1 MRKVFCFIFCFIFL
15 FNIGNVFAFT
25 VSSHVPEKYREVQ
38 GGDRL
43 YFELTLKYPE
53 NPTRVDLRLEYKVL
67 DNKGNVVTQA
77 KGLKAVETQA
87 SFLEFIVLPEDMDNG
102 PYTISI
108 DIKDYGDLSQNVE
121 AGFSVARNR
130 VDILFNYIY
139 ILAGA
144 VFVLMVLIIVIL
156 LRRGK

>member
-1 MRKVFCFIFCFIFL
+1 MNRAFFLFYLFIFL
-15 FNIGNVFAFT
+15 FCFGDVFAFT

-53 NPTRVDLRLEYKVL
+53 NPTRVDLRLEYKIL
-67 DNKGNVVTQA
+67 DNEGNVVTRA

-87 SFLEFIVLPEDMDNG
+87 SFLEFIVLPENMENG

-121 AGFSVARNR
+121 AGFNVVRNR

-139 ILAGA
+139 ILTGA
-144 VFVLMVLIIVIL
+144 VFVLMILIIVIL